1 MQLQTPIE
9 IPASPTP
16 ISYTDKLMLLGSCFA
31 ENIGE
36 KLTANKFQVDINPFG
51 ILYNPLSLKS
61 ALNDLLERRIF
72 SDKDLFEH
80 HGVYHSFAH
89 HSRFS
94 AVDTQVCLSMMNER
108 MIRSAQW
115 LREADRLI
123 ITFGTAFVY
132 HLKETGQVVSNCHKL
147 PEKLFHRE
155 RIGTELIVKEWKEL
169 IERLRAE
176 NPKLKL
182 LFTVSPIRHW
192 KDGAHE
198 NQLSKATLLLAI
210 DQLVKEFDFCSYFP
224 AYEIVMDELRDY
236 RFYAEDM
243 IHPSGQTVGYIWQ
256 RFTET
261 QLSKEALSLMAEW
274 EKLHKALQHRPFNP
288 QSESYKNFLQ
298 QNLLKAEQ
306 LTKKCPTFAL
316 STEVATIKEQL
327 KLFEQL

>member
-1 MQLQTPIE
+1 MQLHTPIE
-9 IPASPTP
+9 IPLSPTP

-36 KLTANKFQVDINPFG
+36 KLTDNKFQVDINPFG

-61 ALNDLLERRIF
+61 ALSNLLERRIF
-72 SDKDLFEH
+72 TGKDLFEH

-94 AVDTQVCLSMMNER
+94 AVDAQECLSMINGR

-115 LREADRLI
+115 LRETDRLI

-132 HLKETGQVVSNCHKL
+132 QLKETEQVVSNCHKL

-155 RIGTELIVKEWKEL
+155 RISVEQIVTEWQELIHK
-169 IERLRAE
+169 LRAE

-198 NQLSKATLLLAI
+198 NQLSKATLLIAI
-210 DQLVKEFDFCSYFP
+210 DQLVKEFEYCSYFP

-243 IHPSGQTVGYIWQ
+243 IHPSGQTVDYIWH
-256 RFTET
+256 RFTEA
-261 QLSKEALSLMAEW
+261 QLSKETLSLMAEW
-274 EKLHKALQHRPFNP
+274 EKLRKALQHRPFNP
-288 QSESYKNFLQ
+288 KAESYKNFLQ
-298 QNLLKAEQ
+298 QNLQKAEQ
-306 LTKKCPTFAL
+306 LTKKCPTFVL
-316 STEVATIKEQL
+316 STEVAHILEQL
-327 KLFEQL
+327 KSFEQL